1 MKQYLTF
8 FLLLTLVCGC
18 DDDDDANIL
27 KACFTYQF
35 SDTAEGVI
43 QFTNCSENA
52 TSYLWEFGDGE
63 ISTEKNPAHTFS
75 SSLPY
80 FVKLTAQKGRL
91 KDTFSATIG
100 LATVYKPN
108 IYIYPTEQTNLC
120 VKIEFPLGGEVV
132 ESIPEYDDRWCVNVQ
147 PGGLIDNQY
156 SYLFYESKQPDIFQ
170 YKEGWCIAQNKLKS
184 FFENNLQQY
193 NFSQQEITDFTDYWI
208 SRLKTSS
215 FYLIYPQTNEII
227 DKAIQ
232 LDFSV
237 QPDNIGRLFYAIA
250 GTSEAQILKAPEKK
264 SIDRKDFYVMEWG
277 VILK

>member
-1 MKQYLTF
+1 MLY
-8 FLLLTLVCGC
+8 
-18 DDDDDANIL
+18 
-27 KACFTYQF
+27 
-35 SDTAEGVI
+35 EVI
-43 QFTNCSENA
+43 T
-52 TSYLWEFGDGE
+52 
-63 ISTEKNPAHTFS
+63 
-75 SSLPY
+75 
-80 FVKLTAQKGRL
+80 
-91 KDTFSATIG
+91 
-100 LATVYKPN
+100 
-108 IYIYPTEQTNLC
+108 YPTMQTDLC

-132 ESIPEYDDRWCVNVQ
+132 ESIPEYNDEWCVNVQ

-170 YKEGWCIAQNKLKS
+170 YKEGWCIAQNELKS

-208 SRLKTSS
+208 PRLKTSS